1 MDEHQQNWKE
11 MTNIMIK
18 INKKTDE
25 MFKTVHDELELTWH
39 LLHSSDNMHTV
50 IYNKDLVSPT
60 LLAGWIEL
68 RVTMYSFMKAVR
80 LTNLNLEGTMK
91 CRIVYN
97 HHRNTAKIGNGWR
110 NFTQSQNLLTII
122 QIIFEFSNLIS
133 NFVLFWFC
141 L

>member
-1 MDEHQQNWKE
+1 MDIVFSSSPSSKAHLNQKFILNGIPCTTK
-11 MTNIMIK
+11 
-18 INKKTDE
+18 
-25 MFKTVHDELELTWH
+25 FLTQS
-39 LLHSSDNMHTV
+39 LLN
-50 IYNKDLVSPT
+50 
-60 LLAGWIEL
+60 
-68 RVTMYSFMKAVR
+68 TMYSFMKAVR
-80 LTNLNLEGTMK
+80 LTNLNLEETMK

-110 NFTQSQNLLTII
+110 NFTQSQNFLTII